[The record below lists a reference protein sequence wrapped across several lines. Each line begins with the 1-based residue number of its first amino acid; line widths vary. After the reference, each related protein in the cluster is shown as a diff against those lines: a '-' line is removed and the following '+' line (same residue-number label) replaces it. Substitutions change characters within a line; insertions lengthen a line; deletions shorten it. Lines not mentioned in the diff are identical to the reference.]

1 MTMTKLSQFR
11 TVWFVDF
18 EFRALPGER
27 PEPVCLV
34 ARELRS
40 DRLVRQWL
48 TDSVQSQPPFDVGP
62 DSLFIAY
69 YASAEL
75 GCCLSLGWPMP
86 ARVLDLY
93 VEFRCL
99 TNGRTI
105 PGGSGLLGALAF
117 YGLDCMESAEKQT
130 MRELA
135 MRGGPY
141 SPDERIEL
149 LDYCQT
155 DVDALPKLF
164 ERMIE
169 RIDLPRATLRG
180 RYMKAVA
187 SMEHFG
193 TPSTQK
199 RWAGFGSIG
208 RRFKRS

>member
-1 MTMTKLSQFR
+1 M
-11 TVWFVDF
+11 
-18 EFRALPGER
+18 
-27 PEPVCLV
+27 

-86 ARVLDLY
+86 TRVLDLY

-135 MRGGPY
+135 MRAGPY
-141 SPDERIEL
+141 SPELADRIAGL
-149 LDYCQT
+149 LPN

-164 ERMIE
+164 ET
-169 RIDLPRATLRG
+169 DD
-180 RYMKAVA
+180 
-187 SMEHFG
+187 
-193 TPSTQK
+193 
-199 RWAGFGSIG
+199 
-208 RRFKRS
+208 